1 MEGENCRK
9 KRKGKMKGGRRR
21 RGRKWDVEEGGGA
34 GTEKEHFVI
43 LSGVRRRMGLFS
55 ITKEY
60 PVSKSIQRKTA
71 SSLLSGDK

>member
-21 RGRKWDVEEGGGA
+21 RGRKWDVEEGGGT

-43 LSGVRRRMGLFS
+43 VRGVRRRMG
-55 ITKEY
+55 
-60 PVSKSIQRKTA
+60 
-71 SSLLSGDK
+71 